1 MALISSLRNHREA
14 VVGLVCDEY
23 NQLEPMSHS
32 ITKTSPKRQRERVG
46 RPSKLN
52 LETVTKLEHA
62 FSIGCNVTEACLHG
76 GISRNTYYRHVAENT
91 EFRDRFEGLQQ
102 RPALR
107 ARNTLFEALKHD
119 SGLAFK
125 YLVRTHPE
133 EFGAK
138 RLSPANQNI
147 IVQVIQY

>member
-1 MALISSLRNHREA
+1 
-14 VVGLVCDEY
+14 
-23 NQLEPMSHS
+23 MSHS
-32 ITKTSPKRQRERVG
+32 YTKTSPKRQRERLG
-46 RPSKLN
+46 RPSKLT

-62 FSIGCNVTEACLHG
+62 FSIGCTVTEASVYA
-76 GISRNTYYRHVAENT
+76 GISRNTYYRQVAENT

-119 SGLAFK
+119 ADLAFK

-133 EFGAK
+133 EFSQK
-138 RLSPANQNI
+138 SPPKSGVVLVEVVSYDGQLNNEYGHKAL
-147 IVQVIQY
+147 YKSR